1 MKNKCIIMQFKNN
14 LYFNSNSDL
23 NNSNLNFSYE
33 KFSLPKLPIP
43 RILISPKKKNFSS
56 SNSIINSFHEDN
68 LNNKESKIKDYKF
81 KSNNNILLKGIRN
94 NKLKRIKSD
103 LLIYKIPKTS
113 IFHKNLMAE
122 NQKICSN
129 RFNKELFMEKLKNK
143 MEKENIENKIQEKE
157 KNKEFNIYEQIK
169 QIQEDIKY
177 KKEYKKKGME
187 ENIKNILKSELHIAK
202 EKLKIK
208 EEKNNKLRIPLIKQ
222 KLSKYK
228 YISYQNP
235 ILEINEYGT
244 LPTYIKDGKL
254 MYQLFYDSSE
264 NCNNK
269 KYKVHF

>member
-143 MEKENIENKIQEKE
+143 MEKEDIENKIQEKE

-254 MYQLFYDSSE
+254 MYKLFYDSSE